1 MSSFLASKGSVCW
14 GFFSWM
20 FQWGRKSLKFCP
32 VPDEM
37 ISVVILEA
45 IDPSK
50 APKITH
56 CHSMK
61 HNHPCFLNNL
71 KMRLLD
77 LFTDYYI
84 VFRNLTSILVSC
96 QFESVSWPLL
106 SNSLRPHRL
115 QPGGSCVHG
124 ILQARILQWV
134 AIRFSRGSS
143 WPRNKTRVFCIAG
156 RFFTIWATIC
166 SQITT
171 FYTCL
176 LSIG

>member
-1 MSSFLASKGSVCW
+1 
-14 GFFSWM
+14 
-20 FQWGRKSLKFCP
+20 
-32 VPDEM
+32 M
-37 ISVVILEA
+37 ISVLIPEA

-50 APKITH
+50 ALKITH

-61 HNHPCFLNNL
+61 HNHSCFLNNL

-84 VFRNLTSILVSC
+84 VFRNLTSIPVSC
-96 QFESVSWPLL
+96 QLNSVRWSIL
-106 SNSLRPHRL
+106 SDSLRSLGL
-115 QPGGSCVHG
+115 QPTGSRVHG
-124 ILQARILQWV
+124 ISQARILEWL

-143 WPRNKTRVFCIAG
+143 WPRNQTWIFCIAG

-166 SQITT
+166 SQIIT

>member
-1 MSSFLASKGSVCW
+1 MWVIDLWIWEK
-14 GFFSWM
+14 FSWWMKTKSFWPIGSEYSRVM
-20 FQWGRKSLKFCP
+20 FSDRSSLPRCLLIF
-32 VPDEM
+32 
-37 ISVVILEA
+37 
-45 IDPSK
+45 
-50 APKITH
+50 
-56 CHSMK
+56 
-61 HNHPCFLNNL
+61 CFLNNL

-84 VFRNLTSILVSC
+84 IFRNLTSILVSC
-96 QFESVSWPLL
+96 QFDSVNWSVL
-106 SNSLRPHRL
+106 SDSLRPHRL

-143 WPRNKTRVFCIAG
+143 WPRNKTQVFCIVG